1 MHIKELPTF
10 SKTAKKLHK
19 NQKEDLHQAI
29 RAIVDDTNIGKL
41 KIGDLAGIWVYKFKM
56 VNNEA
61 LIAYTYNPDT
71 DTLTLLA
78 LGYHENFYRDLK

>member
-1 MHIKELPTF
+1 
-10 SKTAKKLHK
+10 
-19 NQKEDLHQAI
+19 
-29 RAIVDDTNIGKL
+29 
-41 KIGDLAGIWVYKFKM
+41 M